1 MVQVDGQTRFFL
13 PNGGGCTC
21 GKRKKRQAQSRFQHP
36 PGKANSLL
44 PAFPGSSLVGITMI
58 VAAAATTM
66 VTPTASTTETTST
79 RAVTTRA
86 VTTRAVTTREITTR
100 AVTAREV
107 LAVVAVSATTV

>member
-36 PGKANSLL
+36 PGNANSLL
-44 PAFPGSSLVGITMI
+44 LAFPGSSLVGITMI

-79 RAVTTRA
+79 RAVTTR
-86 VTTRAVTTREITTR
+86 EITTR
-100 AVTAREV
+100 AVS
-107 LAVVAVSATTV
+107 AVAAVSATTV